1 MPTTNGDGYTPMTVS
16 YDDNENSPR
25 DGRFELT
32 GEISD
37 SVPRQNSES
46 GPEKG
51 GSGDLT
57 RKMSQI
63 DEMNKELDQIME
75 QAETQNPEYAA
86 IVKGAT
92 EVEDVASDVWGA
104 LIFVVVH
111 DLPDFR
117 AGRMMLE
124 GRVRMFYTLLVF
136 AMNFFIQAT
145 LLYFII
151 KLLTMPSLLGAQD
164 IYKEFRKTA
173 FVDSEHTADIS
184 VMSADSQAEL
194 CGLALSQMLFV
205 RIILFLWVTNN
216 VMELRDTLQKMVGA
230 ISLPILPEGLDTR
243 LMKRNLDTSQRD
255 DNIICLNLKGKVGL
269 ITLVFMPKMIIATVL
284 MFTGCVWLMAA
295 ANIGDL
301 ILNSLALAFVVKVD
315 ELLAEVFFP
324 RNFLEMVSDLAF
336 VLPARGAS
344 DKDDA
349 MQERAWEFIMCAITM
364 AFTFIFVEVMI
375 FFQPVI
381 PEYAYD
387 VHAAC
392 MDYLSQQVPWC
403 LPFQA
408 DCFPESGK

>member
-1 MPTTNGDGYTPMTVS
+1 MSTTNGAGYTPMMVCNN
-16 YDDNENSPR
+16 DDDQNSPQ
-25 DGRFELT
+25 GARFELT

-37 SVPRQNSES
+37 SVPRTTSAA
-46 GPEKG
+46 PEKQA
-51 GSGDLT
+51 STVLT
-57 RKMSQI
+57 KTVSQME
-63 DEMNKELDQIME
+63 EMNEELAQIME
-75 QAETQNPEYAA
+75 LAERQNPEYSA

-117 AGRMMLE
+117 AGRMVLE
-124 GRVRMFYTLLVF
+124 GRVRMFYVFFVF
-136 AMNFFIQAT
+136 AGNFFIQAI

-164 IYKEFRKTA
+164 TYQEFHKIA
-173 FVDSEHTADIS
+173 FEDSVDTADIS
-184 VMSADSQAEL
+184 VMSPDSQAEL
-194 CGLALSQMLFV
+194 CGLALSQLLFV

-216 VMELRDTLQKMVGA
+216 VGELRDTLQKMVGA
-230 ISLPILPEGLDTR
+230 ISLPRLPEGLDTR
-243 LMKRNLDTSQRD
+243 LMKRDLEASPRD

-269 ITLVFMPKMIIATVL
+269 ITLVFMPKMVIATVL

-324 RNFLEMVSDLAF
+324 RNFLELVSDLAF
-336 VLPARGAS
+336 VLPKHIV

-364 AFTFIFVEVMI
+364 AFTFILVEVMI

-392 MDYLSQQVPWC
+392 VDYLQHQVPWC

>member
-1 MPTTNGDGYTPMTVS
+1 MMAS
-16 YDDNENSPR
+16 YNDDDQNSPR
-25 DGRFELT
+25 DQFALT

-37 SVPRQNSES
+37 SVPRTNSAAER
-46 GPEKG
+46 GPLIK
-51 GSGDLT
+51 T
-57 RKMSQI
+57 MSQME
-63 DEMNKELDQIME
+63 EMKQELAILME
-75 QAETQNPEYAA
+75 QSEKESPEYAA
-86 IVKGAT
+86 IVRGAT

-117 AGRMMLE
+117 AGRMVLE
-124 GRVRMFYTLLVF
+124 GQVRMFYVFFVF
-136 AMNFFIQAT
+136 AGNFFIQAI

-151 KLLTMPSLLGAQD
+151 KLLMMPSLLGAQD
-164 IYKEFRKTA
+164 IYQEFHKTA
-173 FVDSEHTADIS
+173 FDDSGQTADIS
-184 VMSADSQAEL
+184 SMAPHSQAEL
-194 CGLALSQMLFV
+194 CGLALSQLLFV

-216 VMELRDTLQKMVGA
+216 VGELRDTVQKMVGA
-230 ISLPILPEGLDTR
+230 ISLPLLPEGLDTR
-243 LMKRNLDTSQRD
+243 LMKRDLEASPRD

-269 ITLVFMPKMIIATVL
+269 VILVFMPKMIIATVL
-284 MFTGCVWLMAA
+284 MFVGCVWLMAA
-295 ANIGDL
+295 ENIGDL

-336 VLPARGAS
+336 VLPREEGE
-344 DKDDA
+344 A
-349 MQERAWEFIMCAITM
+349 MQKMEKRAWEFIMCAITM

-375 FFQPVI
+375 AFQPVI

-392 MDYLSQQVPWC
+392 MDYLSRQVPWC